1 MTRVSASLA
10 SLLVVCATAACA
22 VDPPDPSTAI
32 NTPTPGGPVT
42 PVGPAMA
49 GLHVVG
55 NHIENADGATVVL
68 RGVNRS
74 GTEYQCVHNV
84 GIFDGPGTEAS
95 VAAIAAWKGVNAIR
109 VPLNE
114 ACWLAINGS
123 TNSAYTGAPYKQ
135 AILAYVGILHQF
147 HIVPILDLHWVGPG
161 TSPADRQQPMP
172 DADHAAAFW
181 TDVATTFAGDDGVV
195 YEPYNEPFPDSNRD
209 STAAW
214 TCWRDGC
221 TARQAVPSGMPAM
234 MYQATGL
241 QALVDAIRGTGATNL
256 ILLGGVQYSNALT
269 QWLAYKPN
277 DPMGNIAPALHAYNF
292 NACTAN
298 CWDTVLS
305 NVVASVPLV
314 ATEFGENDC
323 MGATFETPL
332 LSWLD
337 AHGAGYLAWSW
348 NAYGACQ
355 PAAAATAT
363 TAAVRGQPWSLIT
376 DYTSGNP
383 NGGYA
388 QTFHDHLAGL

>member
-1 MTRVSASLA
+1 MMTRVSATLVP
-10 SLLVVCATAACA
+10 LLLFCTGAACA
-22 VDPPDPSTAI
+22 VDPSEMPVTGTDPSA
-32 NTPTPGGPVT
+32 GDPVT
-42 PVGPAMA
+42 PVGPEML

-55 NHIENADGATVVL
+55 NHIENAAGSTVVL

-84 GIFDGPGTEAS
+84 GIFDGLATVAS
-95 VAAIAAWKGVNAIR
+95 VGAIASWKVNAVRI
-109 VPLNE
+109 PLNE
-114 ACWLAINGS
+114 ACWLAINGATARYS
-123 TNSAYTGAPYKQ
+123 GEVYKQ
-135 AILAYVGILHQF
+135 AIVGYVGILHRY

-161 TSPADRQQPMP
+161 TSAADRQQPMP

-214 TCWRDGC
+214 QCWRDGC
-221 TARQAVPSGMPAM
+221 MARQAVPTGAAAM

-256 ILLGGVQYSNALT
+256 ILLGGVQYSNALS
-269 QWLAYKPN
+269 QWLTYKPT
-277 DPMGNIAPALHAYNF
+277 DPMGNVAPALHAYNF
-292 NACTAN
+292 NACTAA
-298 CWDTVLS
+298 CWDSVLAG
-305 NVVASVPLV
+305 VVASVPLV

-323 MGATFETPL
+323 MGGSFELPL

-348 NAYGACQ
+348 NAYGTCQ
-355 PAAAATAT
+355 PAVAATPT
-363 TAAVRGQPWSLIT
+363 TAAVRGQPWSLVT
-376 DYTSGNP
+376 DYANGIP

-388 QTFHDHLAGL
+388 QTYHDHLQGL